1 MKKLLLLLL
10 IIPTIVSSQWR
21 YQVKSDPFEGETKI
35 GWVVGTGGE
44 FPYSNPEFIF
54 RSRDNNL
61 QVYIDKLGYVR
72 TGDKIQFSF
81 GNPNEIIELS
91 LSESSDNSA
100 GFLSLNT
107 LEEFYNKMNDSS
119 LSYINRKSI
128 YDASDGLFKELENI
142 IALINKLKSE
152 SIVYVRFKSNLG
164 DINQFRFSLSNSTN
178 VLNKVIGG
186 FMDKQL
192 AYYNGIKGFEKV
204 ILEEDNIVA
213 KRLASKRTKFYNL
226 IEQLPKLR
234 RPIKQED
241 LETYTYKILDIDSLT
256 YKPEDKYPCFVDI
269 WVWYRGNDYK
279 VRGGARQ
286 MSGCNDY

>member
-1 MKKLLLLLL
+1 MKGYLLLLL

-21 YQVKSDPFEGETKI
+21 YQVSSDPFEGETKL

-61 QVYIDKLGYVR
+61 QVYIDKLGYVK

-81 GNPNEIIELS
+81 GNPNEIIDLA

-100 GFLSLNT
+100 GFLTLSTLEDFINT
-107 LEEFYNKMNDSS
+107 LNDSS
-119 LSYINRKSI
+119 LSYIKRKSV
-128 YDASDGLFKELENI
+128 YDALDVVLNETEK
-142 IALINKLKSE
+142 IAILINKLKSE
-152 SIVYVRFKSNLG
+152 SIVYVRFMSELG
-164 DINQFRFSLSNSTN
+164 DINRFRFSLSNSTN
-178 VLNKVIGG
+178 VLNKVIGDY
-186 FMDKQL
+186 MQNQL
-192 AYYNGIKGFEKV
+192 INYNKIKAFEKV
-204 ILEEDNIVA
+204 ILEEDNMVA
-213 KRLASKRTKFYNL
+213 KRLASKRTKFYDL

-256 YKPEDKYPCFVDI
+256 YKPEDKYPCFLDI
-269 WVWYRGNDYK
+269 YVWYRGNDYK
-279 VRGGARQ
+279 ISGGARQ
-286 MSGCNDY
+286 MTGCNEY